1 MITYLT
7 LFKARD
13 KNNAE
18 SLESVFSE
26 LRKDTPSETG
36 CISYEI
42 YSDSAN
48 PLVSYIIETWES
60 QISFEGH
67 LDVVKK
73 NKYVEQALTFTAE
86 PFKSIQLIEKFN
98 FIK

>member
-7 LFKARD
+7 LFTASD
-13 KNNAE
+13 QSNAA
-18 SLESVFSE
+18 SLESIFSV
-26 LRKDTPSETG
+26 LRKNTPSEPG

-42 YSDSAN
+42 YGDSTN

-60 QISFEGH
+60 QKSFEGH
-67 LDVVKK
+67 LEVVAT
-73 NKYVEQALTFTAE
+73 NQYVEQALAFTAE

-98 FIK
+98 LIK

>member
-13 KNNAE
+13 KDNTASFE
-18 SLESVFSE
+18 SIFSE
-26 LRKDTPSETG
+26 LRKNTPAEPG

-48 PLVSYIIETWES
+48 SLASYLIETWEPP
-60 QISFEGH
+60 ISFEGH
-67 LDVVKK
+67 LDVVMTKK
-73 NKYVEQALTFTAE
+73 HVEQALVFTAG
-86 PFKSIQLIEKFN
+86 PFGSIQLIEKFN